1 MSSYVI
7 KKESQ
12 QPRLVDFRALTHQHK
27 ALLLSRCGFPY
38 RDDTKDGRTC
48 LEMDTFSDVS
58 ATGYEPQ
65 ADHLGRSYHSL
76 KTDCQSTIGTPLS
89 KIVSLARS
97 GNTACLKQYLGD
109 LYSSYHSTHR
119 VHSCRVL
126 SHNQFY
132 AKLQQQLMRYG
143 ERIDILQLCFG
154 QRM

>member
-12 QPRLVDFRALTHQHK
+12 QPRLVYFRALPHRHK

-38 RDDTKDGRTC
+38 RDGAKDDRIY

-58 ATGYEPQ
+58 AIGYEPQ
-65 ADHLGRSYHSL
+65 TDHLGRSYHSL
-76 KTDCQSTIGTPLS
+76 KTDCLSTIETPLS
-89 KIVSLARS
+89 KIVNLVKS

-109 LYSSYHSTHR
+109 LYSSYHSTR
-119 VHSCRVL
+119 RILSCRVL

-143 ERIDILQLCFG
+143 ERIDILQQCFG